1 MNNAYVTLDGTELH
15 VKIETAPI
23 HAPKKGYAFM
33 ASATVR
39 KDSPEKIARSLPAL
53 MSVIIKE
60 NALTDFVYVKKAGAD
75 KTVQNESALMS
86 AHSMES
92 AIQLRINA
100 NVDMVILE
108 TTVP

>member
-1 MNNAYVTLDGTELH
+1 M
-15 VKIETAPI
+15 KIETAPI
-23 HAPKKGYAFM
+23 HARKKGYAFM

-39 KDSPEKIARSLPAL
+39 KDSLEKIARSLPAL

-60 NALTDFVYVKKAGAD
+60 NVLTDFVYVKKAGAD

-92 AIQLRINA
+92 VIQLRINA

-108 TTVP
+108 MTVP